1 MEEIKREYRES
12 EGDPMVKAMRKAIAR
27 SLAQQGP
34 VAKTQDADA
43 VVVNPTHFAIAM
55 VYDTELA
62 QVPVVLAK
70 GKDEVAQAMIECA
83 RSLGIPVIR
92 HVWLARTLYSTG
104 KADTVIP
111 KASYEAVAHVYAVI
125 NELKEMGHLD
135 KEVELESL
143 GDPPSSMS

>member
-1 MEEIKREYRES
+1 
-12 EGDPMVKAMRKAIAR
+12 
-27 SLAQQGP
+27 
-34 VAKTQDADA
+34 VAPGI
-43 VVVNPTHFAIAM
+43 VGF
-55 VYDTELA
+55 
-62 QVPVVLAK
+62 
-70 GKDEVAQAMIECA
+70 G

-92 HVWLARTLYSTG
+92 HGWLARTLYSTG